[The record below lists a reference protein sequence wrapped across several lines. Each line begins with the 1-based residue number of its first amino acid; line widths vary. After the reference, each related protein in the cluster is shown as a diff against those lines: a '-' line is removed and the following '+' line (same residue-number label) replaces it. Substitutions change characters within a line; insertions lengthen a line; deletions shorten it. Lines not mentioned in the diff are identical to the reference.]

1 MMFGHP
7 GDLSTITEA
16 IEHHAG
22 EARTSRDHYSEL
34 SDYER
39 AAIVE
44 FLKTLQILPE
54 IGRAHV

>member
-1 MMFGHP
+1 MFGHP

-22 EARTSRDHYSEL
+22 EARTSRNNYSEL
-34 SDYER
+34 PRYER

-44 FLKTLQILPE
+44 FLKTLQILP
-54 IGRAHV
+54 AK